1 MPPKPGLPREKKLR
15 HTDEEEAEMGQMEA
29 EVLGDRAS
37 LVKNGHILE
46 QKETENQVTLP
57 SGTLP

>member
-15 HTDEEEAEMGQMEA
+15 RTDEEEAEMGQMET

-37 LVKNGHILE
+37 LVENGHILE
-46 QKETENQVTLP
+46 QKETEN
-57 SGTLP
+57 